1 MKTGIGQSKWSVFAV
16 VFLTLI
22 LFSTGTV
29 NSSVTITKKKRLE
42 LLNRN
47 TKNTEIYNDYYKV
60 FFFNRGE
67 KNAKFFKVLPITQRK
82 QNKSQPKILCLI
94 PLAC

>member
-29 NSSVTITKKKRLE
+29 NSSVTITTKKAFGVAEQEHEEHWNL
-42 LLNRN
+42 
-47 TKNTEIYNDYYKV
+47 
-60 FFFNRGE
+60 
-67 KNAKFFKVLPITQRK
+67 
-82 QNKSQPKILCLI
+82 
-94 PLAC
+94 